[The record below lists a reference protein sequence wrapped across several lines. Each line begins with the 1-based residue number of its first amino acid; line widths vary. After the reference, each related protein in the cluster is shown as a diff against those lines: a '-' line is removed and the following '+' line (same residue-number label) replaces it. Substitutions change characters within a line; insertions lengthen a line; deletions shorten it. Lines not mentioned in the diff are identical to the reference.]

1 MADRAKKI
9 SELNAITANTVANND
24 LFVVVDTSGTETKS
38 ITANNLAHFIGTS
51 IVLRGPYASDAAANT
66 AGVPVGGV
74 YYNSSGAVVV
84 RIS

>member
-24 LFVVVDTSGTETKS
+24 LFVVVDTSATETKS
-38 ITANNLAHFIGTS
+38 ITANNLAHFTS

-84 RIS
+84 RIT